1 MKAEREFR
9 LSLKDLDNEPT
20 DFNIQKFEYFCAV
33 CNSHVIEDSKH
44 CKMCNRCTKNFDHH
58 CNIVNNDI
66 GSINYRKFAVMIGTA
81 FVLLIF

>member
-9 LSLKDLDNEPT
+9 LSLNDLDNEPT

-44 CKMCNRCTKNFDHH
+44 CKMCNRCTMNFVHH

-81 FVLLIF
+81 LVLLIF